1 MKKDMKILAAYDGS
15 VPADNAISE
24 AIDLVKEYSG
34 SIIVV
39 YVADLSES
47 SEKSKAVLMKTEEK
61 LKKAGVKYELRSE
74 RSNNAPFSIVRLAER
89 EKVDIIAMGSRGIG
103 GAKAWLLGSVSNKVI
118 AEAPCLVIIAK

>member
-1 MKKDMKILAAYDGS
+1 MKKDMKILVAYDGS
-15 VPADNAISE
+15 VHADGAQSE
-24 AIDLVKEYSG
+24 AVDLAKEFSG

-47 SEKSKAVLMKTEEK
+47 SEKTKAVLRKPEEK

-74 RSNNAPFSIVRLAER
+74 RSNNAPVSIVRLAEK
-89 EKVDIIAMGSRGIG
+89 EKVDLIAIGSRGIG
-103 GAKAWLLGSVSNKVI
+103 GAKAWLLGSVSAKVV